1 MVKHVKRYVRYGGQ
15 KGNKKAKKVKKSID
29 KVEWKWYFSRAHKNR
44 SAEKRK
50 LQSDFP

>member
-1 MVKHVKRYVRYGGQ
+1 MVKHVKRHSRGSGQ

-44 SAEKRK
+44 QA
-50 LQSDFP
+50 Q